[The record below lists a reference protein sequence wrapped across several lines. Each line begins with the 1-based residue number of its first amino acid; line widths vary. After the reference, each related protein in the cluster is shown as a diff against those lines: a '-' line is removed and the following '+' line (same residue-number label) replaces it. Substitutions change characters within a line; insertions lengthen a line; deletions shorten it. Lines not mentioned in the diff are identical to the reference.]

1 MDSKGT
7 WSAEEAQEDFHRML
21 EQARSSGPQEIDDPT
36 GIYVLK
42 IKLDRTKPDA
52 ASFLAKSAPKG

>member
-7 WSAEEAQEDFHRML
+7 WSAEEAQGDFDRVL
-21 EQARSSGPQEIDDPT
+21 EQARTVGPQEIEDPT

-42 IKLDRTKPDA
+42 VKLDRTKPDA
-52 ASFLAKSAPKG
+52 ARFLASNAPKS